1 MNPSLQLP
9 FPSENEGWSRVTR
22 KVVPDAGPTHNAPAQ
37 PGGPSAQLD
46 PSEMARWSARCG
58 RDWRQHATLVTA
70 AATGQTRHYQR
81 YPAQRSRTHR
91 QSKLLFRYFHLF
103 YILSFSFFIS
113 FLLFY
118 LFINFFQHC
127 LWFDFFFGKNIYYH
141 LDFCFGLLEP
151 RLMVQL
157 VFRVFTIPFLGWFV
171 SIYQLVSTESG
182 KKDKKKM
189 GCICHLFFANFVRL
203 LVIGSADCRSPVFP
217 SNFWVRIRSVATEFR
232 SRKEGYQIYFSTG
245 IFCESIAPI
254 YRLYLKIDWFDLL
267 SMFDLGADFIVWFRS
282 TFLGLI
288 RFDGDSSHRVFG
300 YWHSV
305 SHSEI
310 GLNRIELS
318 WWIDP
323 SIYYHWFVVEAGWVS
338 MAEMRPLFQIFRVS
352 CGGLAVAALL
362 SRVWYERRGESEQ
375 ADWADWAEWVEWSR
389 WMAECRASE

>member
-1 MNPSLQLP
+1 MKVDHVLPERSSLTLGRRITRRLSLVARVPNLIPVKWRAEALDVAEIGGNMRLWSQQLRRARP
-9 FPSENEGWSRVTR
+9 VTINVILPNGVER
-22 KVVPDAGPTHNAPAQ
+22 TV
-37 PGGPSAQLD
+37 SL
-46 PSEMARWSARCG
+46 SYSF
-58 RDWRQHATLVTA
+58 ATFTCFI
-70 AATGQTRHYQR
+70 
-81 YPAQRSRTHR
+81 SC
-91 QSKLLFRYFHLF
+91 LFLSLFLF
-103 YILSFSFFIS
+103 YSFIYLLIFFNTASDLIFFLEKIFIIIWIFVLVCSSHDWWFNWFFVFLRFRFWDGSFRFIS
-113 FLLFY
+113 RFPPNPARK
-118 LFINFFQHC
+118 I
-127 LWFDFFFGKNIYYH
+127 
-141 LDFCFGLLEP
+141 
-151 RLMVQL
+151 
-157 VFRVFTIPFLGWFV
+157 
-171 SIYQLVSTESG
+171 
-182 KKDKKKM
+182 KKKKWVVFV
-189 GCICHLFFANFVRL
+189 IFFFANFVRL

-245 IFCESIAPI
+245 IFSESIAPI

-323 SIYYHWFVVEAGWVS
+323 SIYYHWFVVEAGRVS